1 MNSHLATL
9 LLIAIPASLASA
21 VELRTVAETS
31 DFQSTASYAEVM
43 QLCRELADRSDSVH
57 MTSFGQSFEGRD
69 LPLLVLAGPGIES
82 AEQARASGKLVV
94 LAIGNIHAGEVCG
107 KEALLMLAREISQQ
121 DDDLLKQLVVLLAPI
136 YNADGNE
143 RVAADHRPNQA
154 GPANGVGQRGN
165 AQGLDLNRD
174 HVKLESP
181 EARALAGLLSQWDP
195 AVVIDTH
202 TTNGSRHRY
211 TLTYDAPRHPA
222 TDEALLEFA
231 RDRFLPE
238 VGKRLEERTGYR
250 SFFYGNFSHDR
261 QRWETYPAQPRY
273 STHYIGLRNRI
284 GILSEAYAYA
294 SYEDRVLVT
303 LEFVREC
310 LIRCAAE
317 PERITEL
324 VKQADKRAK
333 SSNEPVAIQGK
344 PSAVSEKVTVLGYET
359 FDHAESDSP
368 SDGDPI
374 AKDYELEFLGA
385 TESTKSVSAPDAY
398 LIPAKLRGRSTKPA
412 GPWRGL

>member
-69 LPLLVLAGPGIES
+69 LPLLVLADPGIES

-107 KEALLMLAREISQQ
+107 KEALLMLAREISQH
-121 DDDLLKQLVVLLAPI
+121 DDDALLKQLVILLAPI

-143 RVAADHRPNQA
+143 RVATDHRPNQA

-181 EARALAGLLSQWDP
+181 EARALARLLSQWDP

-222 TDEALLEFA
+222 TDRGLIEFA

-238 VGKRLEERTGYR
+238 VGKRLEQRTGYR
-250 SFFYGNFSHDR
+250 SFFYGNFSDDR

-273 STHYIGLRNRI
+273 GTHYIGLRNRI

-294 SYEDRVLVT
+294 SYKDRVLVT

-310 LIRCAAE
+310 LHSLCC
-317 PERITEL
+317 
-324 VKQADKRAK
+324 RA
-333 SSNEPVAIQGK
+333 
-344 PSAVSEKVTVLGYET
+344 
-359 FDHAESDSP
+359 
-368 SDGDPI
+368 
-374 AKDYELEFLGA
+374 
-385 TESTKSVSAPDAY
+385 
-398 LIPAKLRGRSTKPA
+398 
-412 GPWRGL
+412 